1 MQDDDIKITLE
12 DIGDIECANIAPL
25 DFDTLTLIDHSDL
38 IDLGSMAGSYNL
50 TAASIPTIT
59 LSGSGGTGA
68 YNWNSNGAY
77 TIGNTWTNQTSSA
90 IKIQGNAEIDGS
102 LTIGGVNIMNILNT
116 INDRLAILVPDPTK
130 LEKYSALKEAYD
142 HYKTLEALCIEPTLP
157 PETK

>member
-1 MQDDDIKITLE
+1 MQDDDVKITLE

-25 DFDTLTLIDHSDL
+25 DFDTLTFTDHSDL

-50 TAASIPTIT
+50 TTAAIPTIT
-59 LSGSGGTGA
+59 LAGSGGTGA
-68 YNWNSNGAY
+68 YNWNSHGTY
-77 TIGNTWTNQTSSA
+77 TNTWT
-90 IKIQGNAEIDGS
+90 NAEIDGS

-116 INDRLAILVPDPTK
+116 INDRLAILVPDPSK